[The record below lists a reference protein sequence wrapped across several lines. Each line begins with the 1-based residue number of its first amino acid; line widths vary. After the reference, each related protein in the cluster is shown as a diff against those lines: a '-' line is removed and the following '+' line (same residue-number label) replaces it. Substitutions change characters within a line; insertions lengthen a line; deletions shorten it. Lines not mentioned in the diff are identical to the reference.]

1 MEEAYAV
8 KQTQFLG
15 KPVTYVCQ
23 NVNGPCPLLAIANV
37 LLLRGHLSL
46 DGLVAPPGVVSARD
60 LMQAVQRRLVATN
73 PPVRAEAFVV
83 SIERLESDNS
93 MLCDVAQLLPSLLV
107 GLDVNVRFHKWVC
120 SCLACH
126 RGKWARDFEYTVA
139 CASFDMLDIALVH
152 GWLLDEQDDK
162 TMKVVGNKSYNELIE
177 RLVDYRAVL
186 MTEEATKAATTEQQT
201 ETEVSPT
208 LAEQEEELKAASPLK
223 PTSATQTTG
232 FHNLTIDIDAALAST
247 SADAASSPSS
257 SSASMTSPKKSPS
270 QQTVQTM
277 MKERH
282 ISDADA
288 LDTATTLLEEG
299 PVLEEFFDSTA
310 SQLTYYGLVKLHE
323 EVRERQLCVFF
334 RNNHFSTL
342 FKFQGA
348 LYLLVTD
355 AGYLDEPTVVWE
367 RLNEIDGDTE
377 YLDAQFRTVTASEQ
391 QQSILTQQQQQ
402 RDEEQQAL
410 REATALSL
418 TGGGST
424 ADDSEQVASGG
435 DARAPEH
442 TMPTGGLFG
451 DHAAGNEG
459 ELHPDY
465 LLALKFQREE
475 EERVRGE
482 KRVSPR
488 ISPHHLQP
496 IGADRE
502 ASGAVER
509 SDDAGAAGD
518 EEDDDEEED
527 EGRKNE
533 SSEQDDDGGQGISE
547 SEYIPVTVD
556 GEIVVS
562 EEELE
567 AQRQAERFFQER
579 KRTVDAQTLQY
590 QQQQQQQQQQSRSR
604 LQQPRRTSQGDGDCS
619 IS

>member
-46 DGLVAPPGVVSARD
+46 DGLVAPPGVVSVRD

-93 MLCDVAQLLPSLLV
+93 IRILTQAKTLQDVAQLLPSLLV
-107 GLDVNVRFHKWVC
+107 GLDVNVRFHNIT
-120 SCLACH
+120 
-126 RGKWARDFEYTVA
+126 DFEYTVA

-162 TMKVVGNKSYNELIE
+162 TVRSISNLLGCGISSCSSFGLGKGRGTKVVGNKSYNELIE

-186 MTEEATKAATTEQQT
+186 MTEEANKAAKTEQQT
-201 ETEVSPT
+201 ETEVSRT
-208 LAEQEEELKAASPLK
+208 LAEQEELKAASPLK
-223 PTSATQTTG
+223 STSAAQTTG

-270 QQTVQTM
+270 QQTVQIM

-299 PVLEEFFDSTA
+299 PVLEEFFDLTA

-342 FKFQGA
+342 FKVRGRCLSCCA

-377 YLDAQFRTVTASEQ
+377 YLDAQFRPVTASEQ

-418 TGGGST
+418 TGGGTT

-451 DHAAGNEG
+451 DHAAEDEG

-465 LLALKFQREE
+465 LLALEFQREE
-475 EERVRGE
+475 EERVRGQ

-488 ISPHHLQP
+488 ISPRHLQS

-502 ASGAVER
+502 TSGAVER
-509 SDDAGAAGD
+509 SDDAGAADYKEDGD
-518 EEDDDEEED
+518 EEEG

-533 SSEQDDDGGQGISE
+533 SSEQDDDRGQGI
-547 SEYIPVTVD
+547 
-556 GEIVVS
+556 
-562 EEELE
+562 
-567 AQRQAERFFQER
+567 
-579 KRTVDAQTLQY
+579 
-590 QQQQQQQQQQSRSR
+590 
-604 LQQPRRTSQGDGDCS
+604 
-619 IS
+619 